1 MYVRSVETPVIREA
15 PEVVKEPITKSSP
28 SSSEKRK
35 PKKNRKDRSAKE
47 ESKPAEI
54 VSTNHIPA
62 PSADVSPDVS
72 VEKFDPAELAL
83 RSMMIP
89 VVDPTP
95 VAPTPVAPVKKSE
108 KDSKQRSKQRKSVTR
123 EFVNSEIAAAEG
135 QQKPKKEIPQ
145 GQEGNWDVVKLKKPV
160 RRLTLP
166 SNLIARVIGRSG
178 QGLKIRAN
186 FKK

>member
-1 MYVRSVETPVIREA
+1 
-15 PEVVKEPITKSSP
+15 
-28 SSSEKRK
+28 
-35 PKKNRKDRSAKE
+35 
-47 ESKPAEI
+47 
-54 VSTNHIPA
+54 
-62 PSADVSPDVS
+62 
-72 VEKFDPAELAL
+72 
-83 RSMMIP
+83 MMIP

-95 VAPTPVAPVKKSE
+95 VAPTPLAPVKKSE

-178 QGLKIRAN
+178 TRSVGNKGRHGDYGSQNDKEILEQEL
-186 FKK
+186 